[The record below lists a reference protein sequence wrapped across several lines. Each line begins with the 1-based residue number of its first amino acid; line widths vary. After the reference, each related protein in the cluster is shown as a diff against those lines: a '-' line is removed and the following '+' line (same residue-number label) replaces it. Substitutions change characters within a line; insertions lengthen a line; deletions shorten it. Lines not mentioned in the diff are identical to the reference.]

1 MGYADFGYG
10 WYQVGETTY
19 DNFSVKP
26 SGTHTGLCILKYTYN
41 GGKYQNIVCGD
52 KTPLYKS
59 DPDGV
64 YFDVNNW
71 INEGHSSLYFRSEWT
86 ENMPTETYSED
97 GMYQRNNAMYSMS
110 TIYQEK
116 FWSKFLPIFTV
127 TDDDRSA
134 FNNYLETGDDSGAD
148 NYEDLHPTKLHTTV
162 WFDGKYPAIYHKTEV
177 IEGEYSGNINLK
189 VVANVS
195 SQSPTETYNGNN
207 KVDTMQYMTFADY
220 GNIESVTEFEFL
232 FCRSDKS
239 QGSVQDVV
247 AWTCALDFG
256 FDKNTGD
263 YIQPTIHDSRN
274 GNHTIS
280 FEEGVP
286 SDKDYEDENDE
297 WKHDQTHNSFSGANT
312 LTKTYK
318 LNDTQIRALGNFLW
332 SSTFKDN
339 IFSLTQYPLD
349 NVVSLKAM
357 PITVGG
363 NEEEIKIGNVNTGI
377 NGNVVSLADGIET
390 TVGECVVSRVFN
402 NFIDYTDF
410 EMFIYLPFIGFKS
423 IDPSL
428 CMNRRL
434 RVKYYFDVILGN
446 CLATLE
452 MADMNGKF
460 ILYNIWQANCGID
473 IAITATNRAQIENGY
488 IGSALNA
495 VGSILS
501 KNPLSLLGDVFK
513 ATTQEFHSESN
524 GVGNPSLMNKLDT
537 TCYIFVKRPQKY
549 KPSNYGHYFGIPNYR
564 YVESLSSCHGFTKT
578 HGFVCSQISKATDE
592 EKAEIENLLNS
603 GIYIM

>member
-1 MGYADFGYG
+1 MAYADFGYG
-10 WYQVGETTY
+10 WYRVGETTY

-41 GGKYQNIVCGD
+41 GAKYQNIVCGD
-52 KTPLYKS
+52 RTPLYDS

-64 YFDVNNW
+64 FFDVSNW
-71 INEGHSSLYFRSEWT
+71 VNEGHSSLYFRSERT
-86 ENMPTETYSED
+86 ENAPSETYSEE
-97 GMYQRNNAMYSMS
+97 GMFQRANVLTSMS

-127 TDDDRSA
+127 TDDRSA

-162 WFDGKYPAIYHKTEV
+162 WFDGKYPSIYYKTEV
-177 IEGEYSGNINLK
+177 IEGEFSGTITIDEMRHHMLNE
-189 VVANVS
+189 
-195 SQSPTETYNGNN
+195 QY
-207 KVDTMQYMTFADY
+207 KVDVMNFKTFGDY
-220 GNIESVTEFEFL
+220 GTDSINQEYLFEFY
-232 FCRSDKS
+232 KS
-239 QGSVQDVV
+239 NVTPSVETACFLQ
-247 AWTCALDFG
+247 F
-256 FDKNTGD
+256 
-263 YIQPTIHDSRN
+263 YIDRNSGEIGTVEPTDSRD

-280 FEEGVP
+280 YEMGVP
-286 SDKDYEDENDE
+286 SDEDYEDENDE

-357 PITVGG
+357 PITVGD
-363 NEEEIKIGNVNTGI
+363 NEEEIKIGNVKTGI

-402 NFIDYTDF
+402 NFIDYTEF

-537 TCYIFVKRPQKY
+537 TCYIFIKRPQKY
-549 KPSNYGHYFGIPNYR
+549 KPTNYGHYFGIPNYR
-564 YVESLSSCHGFTKT
+564 FVDSLSSCHGFTKT
-578 HGFVCSQISKATDE
+578 HGFICSLIDNALDG
-592 EKAEIENLLNS
+592 EKKEIEDLLNS
-603 GIYIM
+603 GVIFD